1 MKKRPTPPD
10 LDTPAF
16 QALRQRI
23 HGDRA
28 VFERL
33 VYGCLAALGRHMELM
48 VKASYQAHL
57 DLGDEARIGHLF
69 KDEATLEA
77 DVRVYFAAVRSLP
90 PWTDLLGFLHAEVA
104 SRRDLKGKGQH
115 FTPNPLA
122 TASLLFM
129 PRQTGGEVSDPTCGS
144 GALLLAAVRQNTD
157 LTRMTLHA
165 NDRDPLCCAM
175 TALQLLASSIM
186 HADTQG
192 VVGCVEVTCA
202 DVIKDYLVERPVFW
216 RCERMTEEEQKQL
229 KALITIGQ
237 FLADP
242 QRGKQRKEGGA

>member
-1 MKKRPTPPD
+1 MKKPSTPPD
-10 LDTPAF
+10 LDTPEF

-23 HGDRA
+23 DGDRA

-33 VYGCLAALGRHMELM
+33 VYGCLAAVGRHMELM
-48 VKASYQAHL
+48 VKAGYRAHF
-57 DLGDEARIGHLF
+57 DLGDEARIGRLF
-69 KDEATLEA
+69 NDGATLEA

-90 PWTDLLGFLHAEVA
+90 PWTDLLDFLHEEVA
-104 SRRDLKGKGQH
+104 SRQDLKGKGQH

-122 TASLLFM
+122 AASLLFM

-165 NDRDPLCCAM
+165 NDVDPLCCAM

-202 DVIKDYLVERPVFW
+202 DVIKDYLVDKPVFW
-216 RCERMTEEEQKQL
+216 RCERMSEEEQKTH

-242 QRGKQRKEGGA
+242 QRKEGGA